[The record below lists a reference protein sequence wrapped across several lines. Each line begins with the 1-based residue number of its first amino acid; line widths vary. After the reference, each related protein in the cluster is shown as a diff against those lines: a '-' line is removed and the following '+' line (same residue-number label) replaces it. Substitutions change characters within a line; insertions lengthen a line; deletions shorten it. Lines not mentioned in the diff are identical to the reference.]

1 MQLQTRVNEAL
12 EKPKHLIDS
21 NLLIE
26 LYREVFALS
35 LDRSCPSCVLK
46 AYHDL
51 QDWLLKQQ
59 DIEVGINLITCEYV
73 PEDENRRKEIEYCL
87 KRNRESGFFKS
98 VITLNKKPTF
108 GELFDITRQNPND
121 INIISNTDIFF
132 DSSINEVKK
141 ISNNEAWA
149 LTRWNYL
156 GDNRAEFFNRHDSQ
170 DVWIFRGGARKDLD
184 GNYPMGKPGCD
195 NRLAFELK
203 RAGYLV
209 RNPSLSIRCFHY
221 HISEVRTFDWNDK
234 VAEPYLYLTP
244 HTL

>member
-1 MQLQTRVNEAL
+1 M
-12 EKPKHLIDS
+12 
-21 NLLIE
+21 
-26 LYREVFALS
+26 
-35 LDRSCPSCVLK
+35 
-46 AYHDL
+46 
-51 QDWLLKQQ
+51 
-59 DIEVGINLITCEYV
+59 
-73 PEDENRRKEIEYCL
+73 
-87 KRNRESGFFKS
+87 
-98 VITLNKKPTF
+98 
-108 GELFDITRQNPND
+108 FDITRQNPND